1 MMKNLGALTKI
12 WPRTVALLTAL
23 VIVLIAWAL
32 ATLLLTLMEILAPSL
47 LLLFS
52 LASITTVPSATPLTT
67 PFSTV
72 ALVASEEVHS

>member
-1 MMKNLGALTKI
+1 MKNLGALTKI

-32 ATLLLTLMEILAPSL
+32 ATLWLTLMEILAPSL

-52 LASITTVPSATPLTT
+52 LASITTSNLILLLMMERMLLP
-67 PFSTV
+67 
-72 ALVASEEVHS
+72 